1 MRGILIPD
9 TVDLQALLVHST
21 DYIVMADMENLSQ
34 RSAGDEAYIEGELEV
49 RCFLLDSRIW

>member
-1 MRGILIPD
+1 MRGILIPN
-9 TVDLQALLVHST
+9 TVDLQALFVHST

-49 RCFLLDSRIW
+49 RCFFA